1 MEYERPYFLDPRKY
15 FSTEFPTTP
24 EEFDRV
30 EVLSNTVVRID
41 LVRWLN
47 AMFKKFPYE
56 NNQAEKEK
64 FTYYTTTMTSSHER
78 VNYLYKI
85 QATHNLRA
93 KVSINVRPGN
103 EYYDILLKA
112 HQLWLDLTLQFVEIF
127 MQTLVTD
134 NSRYFWALPNS
145 SGTNPSQ
152 DNKGRQ
158 IMSQI
163 IRNELIY
170 GIIKQMEDNLKIV
183 VSYIEEYEASENV
196 KREED

>member
-47 AMFKKFPYE
+47 SMFKKFPYT

-64 FTYYTTTMTSSHER
+64 LTYYTMAITSHHER

-85 QATHNLRA
+85 QATYNLRA
-93 KVSINVRPGN
+93 KVSVNVKPGN
-103 EYYDILLKA
+103 EYYNILLKA

-134 NSRYFWALPNS
+134 NSRYFWTLPNLS
-145 SGTNPSQ
+145 ASPSQ
-152 DNKGRQ
+152 NNKGKQ
-158 IMSQI
+158 IMGLI
-163 IRNELIY
+163 IGNKLIPD
-170 GIIKQMEDNLKIV
+170 IIKQMDDNLKIV
-183 VSYIEEYEASENV
+183 VSHIEGYEASENV
-196 KREED
+196 KKDED